1 MTWHTLEVNTEID
14 ISGYHFYWDDDLI
27 KYKTILIWIWLI
39 IDLMMIWFW
48 KKSIIIQFCLFTYC
62 FFTNFFFSN
71 IHYWNKGVSCES
83 FRMLDLILF
92 SKYPGLQGSL
102 SKSFSNH
109 LKCKYDKIPLL
120 VITYHIQFEF
130 DWLHFCLSGVVFL
143 DKVGYSHSHVCVD
156 SVPVNSSSKPA
167 PPKSITI

>member
-1 MTWHTLEVNTEID
+1 MNMINNR
-14 ISGYHFYWDDDLI
+14 FDDDLVLKKKVLSSNFVCLRI
-27 KYKTILIWIWLI
+27 VFLLI
-39 IDLMMIWFW
+39 
-48 KKSIIIQFCLFTYC
+48 
-62 FFTNFFFSN
+62 FFSN
-71 IHYWNKGVSCES
+71 IYYWNKGVSCES

-130 DWLHFCLSGVVFL
+130 D
-143 DKVGYSHSHVCVD
+143 
-156 SVPVNSSSKPA
+156 
-167 PPKSITI
+167 

>member
-1 MTWHTLEVNTEID
+1 MNMINNR
-14 ISGYHFYWDDDLI
+14 FDDDLVLKKKVLSSNFVCLRI
-27 KYKTILIWIWLI
+27 VFLLI
-39 IDLMMIWFW
+39 
-48 KKSIIIQFCLFTYC
+48 
-62 FFTNFFFSN
+62 FFSN
-71 IHYWNKGVSCES
+71 IYYWNKGVSCES

>member
-1 MTWHTLEVNTEID
+1 MNMINNR
-14 ISGYHFYWDDDLI
+14 FDDDLVLKKKVLSSNFVCLRI
-27 KYKTILIWIWLI
+27 VFLLI
-39 IDLMMIWFW
+39 
-48 KKSIIIQFCLFTYC
+48 
-62 FFTNFFFSN
+62 FFSN

-83 FRMLDLILF
+83 FHMLDLILF

-130 DWLHFCLSGVVFL
+130 DWLHFCPSGVVFL